1 MTAANTA
8 PTDSDHSSSSRLV
21 PALRRML
28 PVLALLSSV
37 APLATDMYLAALPQ
51 MAHFFAVDASRVQ
64 LTLTAFLL
72 GLALGQLFIGPLS
85 DGWGRRRPL
94 VVGTLLCLVS
104 SLVCILAPSIELL
117 IAARFIQGVS
127 GAAGVVLARAIIADS
142 AQGALA
148 AKMMGMM
155 MLIGG
160 IAPIVAPVAG
170 SFLLELG
177 GWQVIFV
184 ALTVLVA
191 LMVAGV
197 LALVPETLP
206 REARHPGGLRALAGS
221 VGEVLCNRQYVGYLL
236 IAIGAFGALFAYISA
251 SPFVM
256 QNVLG
261 LSAQAYGMA
270 FGVNALGLL
279 GGSLL
284 AVRLAGRVPL
294 RHQVAAGIAVLWTTA
309 ALQLVNLSLA
319 PSPLLTLGLLW
330 VSVASFGLVFGNTAV
345 LALSQVPHWR
355 GTASAFYGFFQ
366 FGVGALVSPLVGV
379 GGAHDARPMG
389 VAMLVAASVAAF
401 AFVCVT
407 RPPVERD
414 A

>member
-1 MTAANTA
+1 
-8 PTDSDHSSSSRLV
+8 
-21 PALRRML
+21 ML
-28 PVLALLSSV
+28 PVLALLTSV

-51 MAHFFAVDASRVQ
+51 MAGVFVVDASRVQ

-94 VVGTLLCLVS
+94 LAGTLVCLLA
-104 SLVCILAPSIELL
+104 SLACIFAPSIDLL
-117 IAARFIQGVS
+117 IAARFVQGAS

-142 AQGALA
+142 AQGVQA
-148 AKMMGMM
+148 ARMMGLM

-160 IAPIVAPVAG
+160 AAPIVAPVAG
-170 SFLLELG
+170 SLLMELG
-177 GWQVIFV
+177 GWLVIFV
-184 ALTVLVA
+184 ALAVLTAVMA
-191 LMVAGV
+191 AGV

-206 REARHPGGLRALAGS
+206 PEARHSGGLRALAGS
-221 VGEVLCNRQYVGYLL
+221 VGAVLGNRQYVGYLFV
-236 IAIGAFGALFAYISA
+236 AIGAFGALFAYIAA

-261 LSAQAYGMA
+261 LSAQAYGIA

-279 GGSLL
+279 GGSVL

-294 RHQVAAGIAVLWTTA
+294 RRQVAAGIVVLWTSA

-319 PSPLLTLGLLW
+319 PAPVVTLGLLW
-330 VSVASFGLVFGNTAV
+330 VSVASFGLVFGNTAA
-345 LALSQVPHWR
+345 LALGEVAQWR

-366 FGVGALVSPLVGV
+366 FGAGALVSPLVGM

-389 VAMLVAASVAAF
+389 AAMLLAASLAVLAF
-401 AFVCVT
+401 ACVT
-407 RPPVERD
+407 RGDVPAANEPRQ
-414 A
+414 

>member
-1 MTAANTA
+1 
-8 PTDSDHSSSSRLV
+8 
-21 PALRRML
+21 ML

-51 MAHFFAVDASRVQ
+51 MALFFGVDAPRVQ

-85 DGWGRRRPL
+85 DGWGRKRPL
-94 VVGTLLCLVS
+94 VAGTLVCFVS
-104 SLVCILAPSIELL
+104 SLACILAPNIEVL
-117 IAARFIQGVS
+117 IAARFVQGAS
-127 GAAGVVLARAIIADS
+127 GAAGVVLARAIISDS

-170 SFLLELG
+170 SLLMELG

-184 ALTVLVA
+184 ALTALIA
-191 LMVAGV
+191 LMAAGV

-206 REARHPGGLRALAGS
+206 REARHSGGLRVLLGS
-221 VGEVLCNRQYVGYLL
+221 VGAVLCNRQYAGYLL
-236 IAIGAFGALFAYISA
+236 ITIGSFGALFAYISA

-261 LSAQAYGMA
+261 LSAQAYGIA

-279 GGSLL
+279 GGSVL
-284 AVRLAGRVPL
+284 AVRLVGRVPL
-294 RHQVAAGIAVLWTTA
+294 RRQLAAGLLVLWAST
-309 ALQLVNLSLA
+309 ALQLLNLWLA
-319 PSPLLTLGLLW
+319 PTPLVTLGLLW
-330 VSVASFGLVFGNTAV
+330 VSISSLGLVFGNNAA
-345 LALSQVPHWR
+345 LALGEVPQWR
-355 GTASAFYGFFQ
+355 GTGSAFIGFFT
-366 FGVGALVSPLVGV
+366 FGVGALVSPLVGIA
-379 GGAHDARPMG
+379 GTHDALPMG
-389 VAMLVAASVAAF
+389 VVMLCAASVALLAF
-401 AFVCVT
+401 TGVT
-407 RPPVERD
+407 RRRHGHD